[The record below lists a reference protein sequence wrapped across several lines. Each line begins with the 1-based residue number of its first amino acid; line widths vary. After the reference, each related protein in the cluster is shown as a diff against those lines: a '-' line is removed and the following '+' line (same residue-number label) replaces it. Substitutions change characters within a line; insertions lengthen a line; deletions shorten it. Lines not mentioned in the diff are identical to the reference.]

1 MATGRLG
8 TAAPAATTLT
18 TVYTVPTGNY
28 AVCSISCT
36 NRHTS
41 SAKIRIAMSTSD
53 TPNPEDYIE
62 YDTSLIGYGVFERT
76 GLVLQAGLKLIA
88 YSDTAFI
95 SVNIYG
101 IETSTA

>member
-8 TAAPAATTLT
+8 TAALTATTLT

-28 AVCSISCT
+28 TVCSISCT

-41 SAKIRIAMSTSD
+41 SAKIRVAMSTSD

-62 YDTSLIGYGVFERT
+62 YETSIIGYGVFERT
-76 GLVLQAGLKLIA
+76 GLVLQAGLKLVVYA
-88 YSDTAFI
+88 DTANI
-95 SVNIYG
+95 SVNVYG